1 MYDSD
6 GGGFFAVGLLMMF
19 LALGSAHTLL
29 ENIVWLF
36 VGLGVVLI
44 LMMLYMNYGFAVE
57 DKFNNWYES
66 IVQSFLKLFGLNL
79 YDKKVWAVFCIF
91 DNLLM
96 IAVRIGLFILVLLF
110 LAYGI

>member
-29 ENIVWLF
+29 ENIIWLF
-36 VGLGVVLI
+36 TGLGVVLI
-44 LMMLYMNYGFAVE
+44 LMMLYMNYGFAIE
-57 DKFNNWYES
+57 TKFDEWYES
-66 IVQSFLKLFGLNL
+66 KVQSFLRLFGLNL
-79 YDKKVWAVFCIF
+79 YNKKVWAVFCIF

-96 IAVRIGLFILVLLF
+96 IVVRIGLFLLGLWFVAYVL
-110 LAYGI
+110 